1 MSCVHYWFC
10 FCDPHTNIHLF
21 QQLDETEQAMMRF
34 DIDGDGNLGL
44 EEIHAIIEE
53 HLQDGRKISSMR
65 KVIIF
70 LTCFTLILALSNL
83 GTSLAS
89 AILVKE
95 TSADADTAE
104 MKLVGTE
111 DVMGTQSSAET
122 FEAMEMDV
130 ETRRA
135 RRAMVV
141 ESLLA
146 DPFGEHAH
154 RRLGRGGVGCT
165 GKKCD
170 KDIQFDTNVMRQAD
184 VEQIKTKCNV
194 GRVVNIKRS
203 FNGAGDSNNLCKAGT
218 SIVIKE

>member
-1 MSCVHYWFC
+1 M
-10 FCDPHTNIHLF
+10 
-21 QQLDETEQAMMRF
+21 
-34 DIDGDGNLGL
+34 
-44 EEIHAIIEE
+44 
-53 HLQDGRKISSMR
+53 KI
-65 KVIIF
+65 
-70 LTCFTLILALSNL
+70 
-83 GTSLAS
+83 
-89 AILVKE
+89 
-95 TSADADTAE
+95 
-104 MKLVGTE
+104 VGTE

-154 RRLGRGGVGCT
+154 RRLGRAGAGCT

-184 VEQIKTKCNV
+184 VEQIKSKCNV
-194 GRVVNIKRS
+194 GRVVNIKHS